1 MTQARTQRQELAL
14 FFRTAGRFWQGRTR
28 GPAWAMTALLIAL
41 VGGQMTIQVAWTA
54 WGGWF
59 YDALQSRSAS
69 RILAILP
76 WLPGI
81 VLGFMLCMTGLLVGR
96 MALQQRW
103 RTALTTQLL
112 DRWLSGQAYYRL
124 SQGAFAEGTPEF
136 RIAEDVRLAVEPL
149 VELAVG
155 LLTAV
160 LGAVV
165 FAHVLWRVGGTLHV
179 AMAGLSFGLPGY
191 LVIAAGVYA
200 LVATRIT
207 TWSGR
212 RLSALVAGRNDA
224 EAKFRA
230 ELTRLRENAES
241 IALDRGDTAERRAVG
256 LRYAVVVQAW
266 RDMIRASGIVALGT
280 NGNIAFSPVVPLLLS
295 VPGYLDGS
303 LSIGA
308 VAQIAGAFAA
318 TQTAAA
324 WLADNYLRVSDV
336 MASVSR
342 VNALILALDECEAST
357 GTIEVRPVT
366 EGEVR
371 IDALQLRL
379 PNGTPLATPI
389 DLCVRPGERL
399 LLTGASGTG
408 KSTLIRAIAGLWRWG
423 EGSIALP
430 LGARLAF
437 VPQRIYLPN
446 ASLREVLLYATGV
459 EDLSDTSLCTLMRV
473 CRLPHL
479 TDRLDE
485 SARWD
490 QILSGGERQ
499 RIAFLRVM
507 IARPDIIVMD
517 ESTSALDEPSEAA
530 LMTALLAELPHATLI
545 SVGHRPGLVPFH
557 RTRLRLGAPDNSGGQ
572 SRTSRHEIL
581 HGAAHGLALGLGREG
596 EAEMD
601 GAIFAACDPHRLR
614 RQAVDGQAERT
625 GPLPV

>member
-1 MTQARTQRQELAL
+1 VTQARTPRQELAL
-14 FFRTAGRFWQGRTR
+14 FFRTAGRFWQGPTR
-28 GPAWAMTALLIAL
+28 WPAWGMTALLMVL

-59 YDALQSRSAS
+59 YDALQSRSEA
-69 RILAILP
+69 RILVILP

-81 VLGFMLCMTGLLVGR
+81 VLGFMLCATGLLVGR

-103 RTALTTQLL
+103 RATLTGLLL

-165 FAHVLWRVGGTLHV
+165 FAQVLWRVGGTLHLSV
-179 AMAGLSFGLPGY
+179 GGLAFGLPGY
-191 LVIAAGVYA
+191 LVIAAALYA
-200 LVATRIT
+200 AVATRIT

-212 RLSALVAGRNDA
+212 RLSGLVAGRNDA

-241 IALDRGDTAERRAVG
+241 IALDRGDAAERRAVG

-266 RDMIRASGIVALGT
+266 RDMIRASGFVALGT

-342 VNALILALDECEAST
+342 VNALILALDDCEAST
-357 GTIEVRPVT
+357 GTIAVIPET
-366 EGEVR
+366 EGELR
-371 IDALQLRL
+371 IESLQLRL
-379 PNGTPLATPI
+379 PDGTKLAEPVSLVI
-389 DLCVRPGERL
+389 RPGERV

-408 KSTLIRAIAGLWRWG
+408 KSTLIRAVAGLWRWG
-423 EGSIALP
+423 EGRIALP
-430 LGARLAF
+430 LGARMAF

-446 ASLREVLLYATGV
+446 APLRDVLLYATGV
-459 EDLSDTSLCTLMRV
+459 EDLPEATLRTLMRG
-473 CRLPHL
+473 CGLAHL
-479 TDRLDE
+479 TERLDDT
-485 SARWD
+485 ARWD
-490 QILSGGERQ
+490 QMLSGGERQ

-507 IARPDIIVMD
+507 IARPDVIVMD
-517 ESTSALDEPSEAA
+517 ESTSALDEPGEAA
-530 LMTALLAELPHATLI
+530 LMAALLAELPHATLI
-545 SVGHRPGLVPFH
+545 SVGHRPGLVAFH
-557 RTRLRLGAPDNSGGQ
+557 ARQIRLGAAASGG
-572 SRTSRHEIL
+572 
-581 HGAAHGLALGLGREG
+581 
-596 EAEMD
+596 
-601 GAIFAACDPHRLR
+601 RLLP
-614 RQAVDGQAERT
+614 QNAVTADS
-625 GPLPV
+625 